1 MPKSIV
7 GRGLTFP
14 LTITPQGSLSLTQE
28 QDEVEQAI
36 YIILQ
41 TAPGERVLRP
51 RFGCYIHELIFEP
64 NTIDTAVKAQRYVQ
78 DALAMWEPRIRVTK
92 VVAQPVYH
100 KLSNKEKDRGKND
113 SYLEIFIEYEIKAT
127 KDKRSLVYPF
137 YLIPEE

>member
-28 QDEVEQAI
+28 QDEIEQAI

>member
-100 KLSNKEKDRGKND
+100 KLSNKEKDRGDRK
-113 SYLEIFIEYEIKAT
+113 S
-127 KDKRSLVYPF
+127 VV
-137 YLIPEE
+137 